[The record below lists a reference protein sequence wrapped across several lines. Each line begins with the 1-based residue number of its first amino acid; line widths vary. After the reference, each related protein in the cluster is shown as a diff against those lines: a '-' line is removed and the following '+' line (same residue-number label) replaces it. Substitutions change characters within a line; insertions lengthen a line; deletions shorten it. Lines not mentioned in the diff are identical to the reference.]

1 MQYETLEMRKMTGG
15 CGAEVFGIDLANDLS
30 NRQWDELRHVFFDHG
45 VIFFRDQHL
54 TPEQHI
60 AFARRWGPIDVNKY
74 FVPVDGYPEFRAGRQ
89 GEGTE
94 DQYRRRLAHR
104 S

>member
-15 CGAEVFGIDLANDLS
+15 CGAEVLGIDLANDLS

-74 FVPVDGYPEFRAGRQ
+74 FVPVDGYPEIALVAKEKEQ
-89 GEGTE
+89 KTNK
-94 DQYRRRLAHR
+94 RR
-104 S
+104 SGSN